1 MKDFLWS
8 YLYEMIAFCF
18 LIGGFFFLFLRR
30 RFLRWGREKKFKQG
44 RKGESIAKSW
54 LESNG
59 FRILSEQPELP
70 IEFKVDGVVQFLKL
84 RPDFCVK
91 KDGKLAIVEVKTGTS
106 APNPLYMS
114 TRRQLLEYS
123 VHASVDEIYLFDAD
137 KKKLSKIEFNTPRDL
152 QRVSY
157 VFVPLFFFIVGA
169 ICAWIVVCQT
179 D

>member
-1 MKDFLWS
+1 
-8 YLYEMIAFCF
+8 
-18 LIGGFFFLFLRR
+18 
-30 RFLRWGREKKFKQG
+30 
-44 RKGESIAKSW
+44 
-54 LESNG
+54 
-59 FRILSEQPELP
+59 
-70 IEFKVDGVVQFLKL
+70 
-84 RPDFCVK
+84 
-91 KDGKLAIVEVKTGTS
+91 
-106 APNPLYMS
+106 
-114 TRRQLLEYS
+114 